1 MAIWD
6 EAHLH
11 EPKQKSA
18 KCIWEE
24 NKMQTAEKDTQNNKG
39 GHWGGG
45 FLPFLFADKGVK
57 CKNV

>member
-1 MAIWD
+1 MASWD

-24 NKMQTAEKDTQNNKG
+24 NKMQMAEKDIEQQTEPLG
-39 GHWGGG
+39 RRD
-45 FLPFLFADKGVK
+45 FAFSVCWEGIKM
-57 CKNV
+57 